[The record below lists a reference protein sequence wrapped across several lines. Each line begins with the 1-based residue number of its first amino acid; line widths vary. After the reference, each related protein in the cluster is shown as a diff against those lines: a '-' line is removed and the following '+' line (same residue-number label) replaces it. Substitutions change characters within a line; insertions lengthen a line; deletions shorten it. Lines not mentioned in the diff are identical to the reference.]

1 MAGNTLVTMLGR
13 ASAWIRDHLLASYL
27 VTAACILLMADA
39 IRRVLPDD
47 SHTGAITWVAIGLMA
62 YAGVAMLIFV
72 KRFPDNRGIFVAWG
86 MAHLPPSMGSLR
98 GCPDPRPL
106 SCGWEWPGPSSWS
119 PSSRFHPD
127 GGRKLEPTAPRPYRR
142 TMGRLLADPKSSS

>member
-39 IRRVLPDD
+39 IRGVLPDD
-47 SHTGAITWVAIGLMA
+47 GHTGVITWVAIGLMA

-72 KRFPDNRGIFVAWG
+72 KRYPDNRGIFVAWG
-86 MAHLPPSMGSLR
+86 MGASPAFYGFAAGLSGSPAAVLWLGVAWSLTLVAFVAISSGR
-98 GCPDPRPL
+98 RPET
-106 SCGWEWPGPSSWS
+106 G
-119 PSSRFHPD
+119 
-127 GGRKLEPTAPRPYRR
+127 
-142 TMGRLLADPKSSS
+142 ADST